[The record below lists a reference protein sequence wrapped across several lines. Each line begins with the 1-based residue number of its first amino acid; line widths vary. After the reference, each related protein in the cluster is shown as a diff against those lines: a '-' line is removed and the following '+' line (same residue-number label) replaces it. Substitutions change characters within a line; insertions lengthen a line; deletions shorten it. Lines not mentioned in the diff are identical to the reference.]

1 MKMRTSGLWIL
12 AILIT
17 LASAVYQRKT
27 GPTYPVKGS
36 NEITGSKIT
45 YKLLR
50 SHGGKG
56 DQPVV
61 ITVPDTSISGFLIF
75 KRYKAKEKWSRIKL
89 VRNGKQLKAALPH
102 QPPAGKLEYYI
113 ELAKGASILTL
124 PGNKTIVTRFKG
136 AVPLAVL
143 ISHIFFMFFAMLLST
158 RTGIESLR
166 TSPNLKS
173 YALWTIGLLFI
184 GGLIFGPIVQ
194 KYAFGAFWTGIP
206 YGTDLTDNK
215 TLIAFVVWLIALIAI
230 IKNKKARLWTLFAA
244 LVTLAIFMIPHSM
257 HGSELDYSKL
267 ETHAASLSAIITC
280 SIWTIPVG
288 EGVFRTKK

>member
-1 MKMRTSGLWIL
+1 MRTSGLWIL

-17 LASAVYQRKT
+17 LASAVYQWKT

-50 SHGGKG
+50 SHGGEG

-75 KRYKAKEKWSRIKL
+75 KRYKTNEKWSRKKL
-89 VRNGKQLKAALPH
+89 VREGKQLKAALPH
-102 QPPAGKLEYYI
+102 QPPTGKLEYYI
-113 ELAKGASILTL
+113 ELAKGASILTI
-124 PGNKTIVTRFKG
+124 PGNETIITRFKG

-143 ISHIFFMFFAMLLST
+143 ILHIFFIFFAMLLST
-158 RTGIESLR
+158 RTGIESFR
-166 TSPNLKS
+166 TSPNLKP

-184 GGLIFGPIVQ
+184 GGLILGPIVQ
-194 KYAFGAFWTGIP
+194 KYAFGVSWTGIP
-206 YGTDLTDNK
+206 YGADITNNK

-230 IKNKKARLWTLFAA
+230 IKNKKARPWTLFAA
-244 LVTLAIFMIPHSM
+244 LITLTIFMIPHSV
-257 HGSELDYSKL
+257 HGSELDYSKI
-267 ETHAASLSAIITC
+267 EIHAAIISTTLPDSPHGLSLSAKE
-280 SIWTIPVG
+280 PFG
-288 EGVFRTKK
+288 